1 VAAARALGASGAR
14 VLLRHALPQ
23 ALPVTIVSA
32 SLGVAQAVLTES
44 ALSYLGLGVQPPTPS
59 WGNMLSDA
67 QSYVFT
73 APLLALWP
81 GLAIL
86 LTVLS
91 FNFLGESL
99 RDVLDPFSGTRT

>member
-1 VAAARALGASGAR
+1 
-14 VLLRHALPQ
+14 
-23 ALPVTIVSA
+23 
-32 SLGVAQAVLTES
+32 
-44 ALSYLGLGVQPPTPS
+44 
-59 WGNMLSDA
+59 MLSDS

-86 LTVLS
+86 LTVLA

-99 RDVLDPFSGTRT
+99 RDLLDPFSTRRT

>member
-1 VAAARALGASGAR
+1 
-14 VLLRHALPQ
+14 
-23 ALPVTIVSA
+23 
-32 SLGVAQAVLTES
+32 
-44 ALSYLGLGVQPPTPS
+44 
-59 WGNMLSDA
+59 MLSDA

-73 APLLALWP
+73 APLLALWS

-99 RDVLDPFSGTRT
+99 RDLLDPFSRTRE

>member
-1 VAAARALGASGAR
+1 M
-14 VLLRHALPQ
+14 
-23 ALPVTIVSA
+23 
-32 SLGVAQAVLTES
+32 AQAVLTES
-44 ALSYLGLGVQPPTPS
+44 SLSYLGLGVQPPTPS

-73 APLLALWP
+73 APLLAVWP

-99 RDVLDPFSGTRT
+99 RDLLDPFSRNRT